1 MDWHFTPYVFGYF
14 VTAAISL
21 AVAFVSWRRRTVPC
35 GASLAWIMLA
45 IAQWS
50 FAGALEMAAISI
62 PAKVFWSQVAYLGN
76 TTSPVLL
83 LIFALEYTHQ
93 RNWLTPR
100 KIAAYLVLPLITI
113 AMAVTNAWH
122 HLVWTSFT
130 PSPSGENLIVYGHG
144 AWFWI
149 FVAYAYAALSISILL
164 IVYASIRFK
173 GTYRRQAGMLL
184 LGLLVP
190 VVLNVMYVFDLSPI
204 PGLDVTPIA
213 FAITGW
219 ILALSIFRF
228 HLLDL
233 VPVARDAIIE
243 NMRDGVLV
251 LDLQQRVVDINPIAQ
266 KSLGTTP
273 AIIGQPVEQACPL
286 IASRLAEPE
295 GSAEIVLDENPPR
308 YLDANVSWLR
318 DQHGRAMGRLVVLRD
333 ITRRKQVDTALQEWN
348 TRLERQVAERTAELQ
363 ATVTRLQ
370 AEIAERERV
379 ETALRRME
387 EMLAQRVAEQSRQ
400 LATLYDVILLA
411 GQSLTVQK
419 MQEQLLAKV
428 IGAMNGGAGCIH
440 ELDTAQMALCV
451 AAHQGLPADSVAS
464 IQTMSAHGLLQDPV
478 PRAVQNL
485 AADSGAFA
493 LVGLANLKS
502 YLSAPINL
510 QDKPIGMLTVFWA
523 TTRSFSVEDI
533 ALLSAMADQIGVI
546 VENARLRERGEQMA
560 VLQERRRLARDLH
573 DSVTQSLHSLVL
585 SAETAENRLRL
596 GKLDRLEQSL
606 DQLAESA
613 RQALKEMRLLLFE
626 LRLASPDQINLIE
639 ALQIR
644 LDAVERRAG
653 IQAELIVEGVAN
665 LPKTWE
671 RELYSV
677 AMEALNNSL
686 RHARATQ
693 VSVRLSGVQN
703 SVGLEITDNGKG
715 IDSRE
720 KPMGGMG
727 LQTMAERAERLGGA
741 LSITSAPNAGTRI
754 HLRIEEA
761 K

>member
-190 VVLNVMYVFDLSPI
+190 VVWNVMYVFDLSPI

-665 LPKTWE
+665 LPKTW
-671 RELYSV
+671 
-677 AMEALNNSL
+677 
-686 RHARATQ
+686 
-693 VSVRLSGVQN
+693 
-703 SVGLEITDNGKG
+703 
-715 IDSRE
+715 
-720 KPMGGMG
+720 
-727 LQTMAERAERLGGA
+727 
-741 LSITSAPNAGTRI
+741 
-754 HLRIEEA
+754 
-761 K
+761 